1 MNTPPLPRRALLI
14 GVATLIVPSVATSQ
28 QVFDGQTFRDAH
40 CGCCLSWVE
49 HMRASGRI
57 RLTVTDAPDMAA
69 IKQRLG
75 VPPELAS
82 CHTTS
87 VGGFVVEG
95 HTPVADIVRLLEERP
110 RGVRGLAVPGMPMGS
125 PGMDRAD
132 GRREAYNVMAFG
144 TEGEPRVF
152 TRYAAI

>member
-1 MNTPPLPRRALLI
+1 MTCKTRVSTRSTLGPAKPGPTPLPKAWE
-14 GVATLIVPSVATSQ
+14 VPEV
-28 QVFDGQTFRDAH
+28 
-40 CGCCLSWVE
+40 
-49 HMRASGRI
+49 
-57 RLTVTDAPDMAA
+57 

-75 VPPELAS
+75 VPLELAS

-87 VGGFVVEG
+87 ISGFVIEG
-95 HTPVADIVRLLEERP
+95 HTPVADIVRLLDERP

-144 TEGEPRVF
+144 TEGAPRVF

>member
-1 MNTPPLPRRALLI
+1 MNTPPLPRRTLLLS
-14 GVATLIVPSVATSQ
+14 VATLFVPTVATSQ
-28 QVFDGQTFRDAH
+28 QVFEGQTFRDAH

-49 HMRASGRI
+49 HVLASGRI

-132 GRREAYNVMAFG
+132 GRREAYSVMAFG